1 MGVRPVL
8 RLAAEGVLVAV
19 ILGLAEAF
27 DDRTPAIQACL
38 VNLPR

>member
-1 MGVRPVL
+1 MAGVGVRVAL

-27 DDRTPAIQACL
+27 DDGMPAIQACL
-38 VNLPR
+38 GL